1 LPSDIEIA
9 RGAALKNIS
18 EIALGLGLHES
29 DYETYGRHKAKIALQ
44 VLGHTASRANGK
56 LILVTALNPTPA
68 GEGKT
73 TITIALGDGLKRIG
87 RRAVVALREPSL
99 GPTFGRK
106 GGATGGGR
114 AQVAPMEDIN
124 LHFTGDL
131 HAVTSANN
139 LLAAVLDN
147 HIYHG
152 NKLDI
157 NTNSI
162 TWRRC
167 MDVNDRQLRKIL
179 CGVGGRTCGVQRND
193 GFDITAASEIMAV
206 LCLSANRAD
215 LKQRL
220 SRIIVAYDTA
230 GRPVTVRDLRAQ
242 GALAALLKDAIKP
255 NLVQTL
261 EHTPV
266 LMHGGPFANIAH
278 GCSSIMATRMGLK
291 LGEYLVTEAGFG
303 ADLGAEKFLD
313 IKCRHHGLWPHAAVV
328 VVTARALKYHGGA
341 ENGNC
346 ECTDIEALER
356 GLPNLTRH
364 VRNLTGVFGLP
375 VVVAINAFESDT
387 PAEIGR
393 ILEHCSALGV
403 PAVPTHAWALGGE
416 GAVDLA
422 HAVVRAAEEGDGVPR
437 FLYTDDMP
445 VTAKVRTIITRV
457 YGGADADFD
466 VKALED
472 LARIDALGMSGLPVC
487 MAKTP
492 MSFSDDPALRGAPE
506 DFTVRVREARLSA
519 GAGFVVVYTG
529 SIITMPGL
537 PPMPASERIDIDEDG
552 VIHGI
557 S

>member
-1 LPSDIEIA
+1 M
-9 RGAALKNIS
+9 
-18 EIALGLGLHES
+18 
-29 DYETYGRHKAKIALQ
+29 YGRHKAKIALQ

-73 TITIALGDGLKRIG
+73 TITIALGDGLRRIG

-124 LHFTGDL
+124 LHFNGDL
-131 HAVTSANN
+131 HAVTTANN

-152 NKLDI
+152 NKLNID
-157 NTNSI
+157 TNSI

-179 CGVGGRTCGVQRND
+179 SGVGGRTCGVQRND

-206 LCLSANRAD
+206 LCLSANRTD

-220 SRIIVAYDTA
+220 SRIIVAYDTS
-230 GRPVTVRDLRAQ
+230 GHPVTVRDLRAQ

-313 IKCRHHGLWPHAAVV
+313 IKCRQHGLWP
-328 VVTARALKYHGGA
+328 RRRR
-341 ENGNC
+341 
-346 ECTDIEALER
+346 ER
-356 GLPNLTRH
+356 EL
-364 VRNLTGVFGLP
+364 
-375 VVVAINAFESDT
+375 
-387 PAEIGR
+387 
-393 ILEHCSALGV
+393 
-403 PAVPTHAWALGGE
+403 
-416 GAVDLA
+416 
-422 HAVVRAAEEGDGVPR
+422 
-437 FLYTDDMP
+437 
-445 VTAKVRTIITRV
+445 RV
-457 YGGADADFD
+457 
-466 VKALED
+466 
-472 LARIDALGMSGLPVC
+472 
-487 MAKTP
+487 
-492 MSFSDDPALRGAPE
+492 
-506 DFTVRVREARLSA
+506 
-519 GAGFVVVYTG
+519 
-529 SIITMPGL
+529 
-537 PPMPASERIDIDEDG
+537 
-552 VIHGI
+552 H
-557 S
+557 